1 MQELLNYL
9 SVDHNFHSAVLWLG
23 DFGQVKEVK
32 QLCEQYALDRLI
44 VVAGNVAQAEQQLA
58 EETKNQ
64 PELYPEEIRIVEGID
79 SLENLQETVLI
90 LPTMPPLETLV
101 GLAARKPRAL
111 YGIVPN
117 GMPAFEV
124 WELFRGSCSRICLIG
139 KRECRPD
146 EHLVW
151 NRDTDVELSIIFPMY
166 KVSAQLRQCIDSV
179 TAWKAPYVEYL
190 FVDDGSP
197 DDCAD
202 IVQEYAA
209 RDPRIHLLQKKN
221 GGCASARQYGL
232 ERANGRYIGFV
243 DPDDFVEQDM
253 FRKLLARAMSGSY
266 QIAWCG
272 YQEYYDSTGETKKI
286 DDPMTWPYTDGTTE
300 EGRIASLISG
310 SRIAIWRCIFQH
322 RMLKQHQIGFHT
334 DLPRFDD
341 LPFKFEAFAV
351 AKSVV
356 CVPEHL
362 YYYRL
367 SRPGQDV
374 AADDERL
381 YVHFDIFRH
390 LDAFLEKHSTRL
402 LLDQLQIVKVNTHQ
416 WALQKMQPRFVK
428 EYTALA
434 QKDLLHNAG
443 VFLTRLS
450 FRRKLNRTSLAYF
463 YAISFNR
470 YKRVLS
476 LNKKNK
482 L

>member
-1 MQELLNYL
+1 MQELLNYI
-9 SVDHNFHSAVLWLG
+9 SVDHDFYSALLWLG
-23 DFGQVKEVK
+23 NFGQVDLVSQLCKKYALNQLTVVTGDAARMEK
-32 QLCEQYALDRLI
+32 QLKKEK
-44 VVAGNVAQAEQQLA
+44 
-58 EETKNQ
+58 EEQ
-64 PELYPEEIRIVEGID
+64 PELYPPQVQVVEDID
-79 SLENLQETVLI
+79 GLGDLQKTVLV
-90 LPTMPPLETLV
+90 LPVMPPLKTLA

-111 YGIVPN
+111 YGIVPTD
-117 GMPAFEV
+117 MSAFEV
-124 WELFRGSCSRICLIG
+124 WELFRESCNRICLIN
-139 KRECRPD
+139 KREYRPD

-151 NRDTDVELSIIFPMY
+151 DRDTNVELSIIFPMY
-166 KVSAQLRQCIDSV
+166 KVSAQLRQCIESV

-202 IVQEYAA
+202 IVREYAA
-209 RDPRIHLLQKKN
+209 CDPRIHLLQKKN

-232 ERANGRYIGFV
+232 ERAKGRYIGFV
-243 DPDDFVEQDM
+243 DPDDFVEPDM
-253 FRKLLARAMSGSY
+253 FCKLLARAMSGSY
-266 QIAWCG
+266 QISWCG
-272 YQEYYDSTGETKKI
+272 YQEYYDSTGETRKVE
-286 DDPMTWPYTDGTTE
+286 DPLIWPYTDGTTE
-300 EGRIASLISG
+300 KGQIVSLISG

-322 RMLKQHQIGFHT
+322 RMLRQNHIGFYT

-351 AKSVV
+351 AESVV

-381 YVHFDIFRH
+381 YVHFDIFRY
-390 LDAFLEKHSTRL
+390 LDEFLKKHSTRL
-402 LLDQLQIVKVNTHQ
+402 LFDQLQIVKVNTHQ
-416 WALQKMQPRFVK
+416 WALQKLQPQFIK

-434 QKDLLHNAG
+434 QKDLRHNAG

-463 YAISFNR
+463 YAIAFNR
-470 YKRVLS
+470 YKRVLQ